1 MSAPT
6 ASSPDFNEAIDPRG
20 GGSESAALVGVIN
33 DREDIGK
40 KKGLVANTLE
50 AIALSGSTDQLRGY
64 ANAAL
69 GETKLSL
76 GLAVG
81 SPELA
86 LMGIA
91 QKALGEAQKYIGEA
105 KIAGE
110 IDAPN
115 VEPPEAA
122 AINSR

>member
-1 MSAPT
+1 M
-6 ASSPDFNEAIDPRG
+6 PDPPAIDDAPNQTVNSLG
-20 GGSESAALVGVIN
+20 TVSPAQVAGEEVS
-33 DREDIGK
+33 REQATD
-40 KKGLVANTLE
+40 KGILANALE
-50 AIALSGSTDQLRGY
+50 AIAQSGTTDQFRGY

-86 LMGIA
+86 VLGIA

-105 KIAGE
+105 KLSVESNAVKDIEAG
-110 IDAPN
+110 DPTN
-115 VEPPEAA
+115 EPRAT
-122 AINSR
+122 